1 MVKQK
6 FLALALAA
14 GAQSV
19 SASTVC
25 SQDGSDYVYTSG
37 NPLTTGNVAHEKS
50 RIRFLGV
57 RGGIFLKMLFWE
69 NIRFFE
75 NHFYQA

>member
-1 MVKQK
+1 MNSQEVRAP
-6 FLALALAA
+6 ALRDTSEHRGQA
-14 GAQSV
+14 GPLLRRQRL
-19 SASTVC
+19 
-25 SQDGSDYVYTSG
+25 G

-69 NIRFFE
+69 NI
-75 NHFYQA
+75 